1 MVYPYLS
8 CMATTTQGEAAM
20 TTTTETDIIFLHD
33 DGRCTC
39 LAHAGNTLRSEYEA
53 NPTAIHFPGI
63 RGTWERMTD
72 EMVREAMEL
81 NAEDDAFDYYP
92 ECETCADADYT
103 YTTNE

>member
-1 MVYPYLS
+1 
-8 CMATTTQGEAAM
+8 M

-72 EMVREAMEL
+72 EMVREAMEI